1 MSSVDSITITSVST
15 VNQIE
20 ITSTSGIT
28 VTTVGT
34 QGLAGP
40 SAIMQK
46 GVDATSIGSSGNG
59 TFLVYDH
66 ANTQWTS
73 SGSASVSNLT
83 VEIQKL
89 RLGGTVATVVSILDE
104 DNMTSD
110 SDTALA
116 TNQSIKAYVE

>member
-46 GVDATSIGSSGNG
+46 GVDATTIGSNGNV

-66 ANTQWTS
+66 ANT
-73 SGSASVSNLT
+73 
-83 VEIQKL
+83 
-89 RLGGTVATVVSILDE
+89 
-104 DNMTSD
+104 
-110 SDTALA
+110 
-116 TNQSIKAYVE
+116 